1 MLGCPT
7 KATSGDSVKILAIA
21 LLSILVLAGC
31 SRGLVIDES
40 YRSLNHDSR
49 VQYVVVHYTSSGF
62 DRSLAS
68 LTMGQVSSHYLIN
81 ERPPTIYR
89 LVDENRRAWHA
100 GDSSWQGRTWLNA
113 SSIGIEL
120 VHPGYTDSPGG
131 RLWHPWETA
140 QIEALIPLL
149 RDILQRHGLGPE
161 RVIGH
166 SDIAP
171 QRKVDPGPL
180 FPWQRLA
187 EAGVAI
193 WPAAADLEH
202 YTSELAGWSPPVLWF
217 QQSLRQFGYQVPEH
231 GEADQATRN
240 VIAAFQMRFR
250 PDRHDGLP
258 DAQTAAILAA
268 LVPEAAASPM
278 WCQPQGGAMLAGDGR
293 YPPCLPPGQL
303 PLSVSPD

>member
-1 MLGCPT
+1 MLGCQS
-7 KATSGDSVKILAIA
+7 KAISGDSVKILAIA

-68 LTMGQVSSHYLIN
+68 LTVGQVSSHYLIN

-89 LVDENRRAWHA
+89 LVDEDRRAWHA

-120 VHPGYTDSPGG
+120 VHPGYTDSPEG
-131 RLWHPWETA
+131 RQWHPWNPA

-193 WPAAADLEH
+193 WPATADLER

-250 PDRHDGLP
+250 PGRHDGLP

-278 WCQPQGGAMLAGDGR
+278 WCRPQGGAILAGDGR
-293 YPPCLPPGQL
+293 YPPCMPPGQL
-303 PLSVSPD
+303 LLPDSTY